1 MTEDQLQKMGFI
13 TTNEAAAILSR
24 SGGGNIPDL
33 LIANGVHPYC
43 LPHGSRT
50 RRWWPAADVAALQAT
65 IAPPAATGPID
76 HTKHANGGILAKR
89 IKDQGERIDALVLRV
104 EALERFRDEF

>member
-1 MTEDQLQKMGFI
+1 MTEDQLRKMGFI
-13 TTNEAAAILSR
+13 PTDEAAAILGR

-50 RRWWPAADVAALQAT
+50 RRWWPSTDVVALQAT
-65 IAPPAATGPID
+65 IASPAATGPID

-89 IKDQGERIDALVLRV
+89 IKEQAERIDSLVLRV
-104 EALERFRDEF
+104 EVLERFRDEF